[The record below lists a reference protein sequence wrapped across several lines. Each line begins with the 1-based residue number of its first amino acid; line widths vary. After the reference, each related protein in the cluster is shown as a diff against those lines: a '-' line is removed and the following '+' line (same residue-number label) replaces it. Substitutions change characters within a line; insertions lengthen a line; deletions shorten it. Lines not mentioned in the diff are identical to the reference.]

1 MDRYNALA
9 RERYQ
14 QKKEKGI
21 EPKNRSWFRS
31 EKGKAWIKEY
41 KRKKRRV
48 AGVISREEN
57 RKLRAL
63 IDAAK
68 EKAKTCH
75 RYGDADFY
83 GPPRPQS
90 VLVDAD
96 FYYWRYNNDQDFR
109 KKEIE
114 RARQKK
120 AAMHESYLAYLMKM
134 RRKDCTDELF
144 ELKREQLKLKRMSL
158 KLKKELSHE

>member
-63 IDAAK
+63 IDAAMR
-68 EKAKTCH
+68 EIRAL
-75 RYGDADFY
+75 DAEASQEFK
-83 GPPRPQS
+83 Q
-90 VLVDAD
+90 
-96 FYYWRYNNDQDFR
+96 
-109 KKEIE
+109 
-114 RARQKK
+114 
-120 AAMHESYLAYLMKM
+120 LM
-134 RRKDCTDELF
+134 DST
-144 ELKREQLKLKRMSL
+144 SI
-158 KLKKELSHE
+158 